1 MSGYPMVCV
10 HEASLSERAG
20 IVWPGQLV
28 GAGLKARTR
37 LLLAG
42 QADQPPAPPLPPL
55 APAAAAA
62 AGGGGMPGS
71 VTGHAAAAAT
81 AGGAA
86 CGGLTAGML
95 GPPGKQSSYM
105 LAKRRSS
112 GAGRDAAEVGCR
124 KMRVILRCDVQ
135 CCVVRLFESLPGQI
149 TVCCSWLI
157 TCSGHAR

>member
-28 GAGLKARTR
+28 GAGLKACTR

-62 AGGGGMPGS
+62 GGGGGMPGS
-71 VTGHAAAAAT
+71 AAGHAAAAA
-81 AGGAA
+81 A
-86 CGGLTAGML
+86 GLTAVML

-112 GAGRDAAEVGCR
+112 GAGRAAAGLHCQQLHAVCR
-124 KMRVILRCDVQ
+124 CAVQ
-135 CCVVRLFESLPGQI
+135 CCMVCLSKICKGRV
-149 TVCCSWLI
+149 TVCC
-157 TCSGHAR
+157 R

>member
-62 AGGGGMPGS
+62 AAAAAGGGMPGS
-71 VTGHAAAAAT
+71 GTGHAAAAA
-81 AGGAA
+81 AAA

-112 GAGRDAAEVGCR
+112 GAGRSTAKLR
-124 KMRVILRCDVQ
+124 LRQLHFLLRCNAFLV
-135 CCVVRLFESLPGQI
+135 
-149 TVCCSWLI
+149 W
-157 TCSGHAR
+157 